1 MTVISVKIIA
11 SMLVVFCYLK
21 KKLNK
26 PQSFSIYINS
36 HLRVK
41 MSYLHPHLIK
51 ETEHLSP
58 VSVPKSRGFYLFNIF
73 YVHFL

>member
-1 MTVISVKIIA
+1 MTVISITV

-21 KKLNK
+21 KMNK
-26 PQSFSIYINS
+26 PQSFSIYVNS
-36 HLRVK
+36 HWRVK
-41 MSYLHPHLIK
+41 MSYLYPHLIK

-73 YVHFL
+73 YVHLL